1 MEMVVEA
8 AVVQAH
14 RTILQSLMVEP
25 EPPARATPEEMKRL
39 LDGEDPVAAEEVRS
53 VVQETA
59 ILPERVEVGCGI
71 TYPVSILPM
80 QAAVAVARIQV
91 VLVRLVLAE
100 QVVVVRAAKAPME
113 PMAHQ
118 TQAAAAAAVML
129 RHMSAGTADPVS

>member
-1 MEMVVEA
+1 
-8 AVVQAH
+8 
-14 RTILQSLMVEP
+14 
-25 EPPARATPEEMKRL
+25 MKQV
-39 LDGEDPVAAEEVRS
+39 LDGEDPVEAARVRS
-53 VVQETA
+53 VVQEAA

-71 TYPVSILPM
+71 TYPASILHM
-80 QAAVAVARIQV
+80 QAVVAVARFQV
-91 VLVRLVLAE
+91 VLVRLVRAE